1 MPKIGRSDRFIKEL
15 KKLVVKGIVDIEQ
28 VEKFLRLIADE
39 PRHPSLRVKKIQGTT
54 DIFEASVNM
63 AIRVTFQFIKPET
76 IYLRNIGEHDM
87 TLKRY

>member
-15 KKLVVKGIVDIEQ
+15 KKLVVKGIVDIGQ

-76 IYLRNIGEHDM
+76 IYLRNIGEYDM

>member
-15 KKLVVKGIVDIEQ
+15 KKLVVKGIVDIGQ

>member
-15 KKLVVKGIVDIEQ
+15 KKLIVKGIVDIGQ

-63 AIRVTFQFIKPET
+63 ALRVTFQFIKPET